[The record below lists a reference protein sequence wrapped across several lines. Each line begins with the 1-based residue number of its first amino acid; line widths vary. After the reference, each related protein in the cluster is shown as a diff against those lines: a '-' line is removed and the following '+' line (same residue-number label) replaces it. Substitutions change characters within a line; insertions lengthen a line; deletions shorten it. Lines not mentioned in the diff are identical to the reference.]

1 MRLRG
6 FRSGGYR
13 RTRWAAAGGLVA
25 IAASAALPMPRLG
38 AQTAPSVEPGQ
49 GQAIAQAWKID
60 PKTGGLSF
68 GFTFGQGLAG
78 HQNNVSRA
86 VSQAINTGVIGGTM
100 AGPNCDGGPPTWP
113 RDQQPQPL
121 EVDSR
126 DEGAAAGKNATD
138 YGSPTFNKF
147 ARASDKPLAE
157 SVTTMQPFVI
167 PGVLAIGGGVT
178 RTTSGIVNGERQAIA
193 MVDISEVNLAT
204 VVKFS
209 DLHWEATY
217 RSSGPGEGVVGKFTV
232 GHAVINGMATPA
244 SDPSLLAKANDAL
257 KLFGLKLVEPK
268 AYQTGGVLFIDPMAI
283 AVVPNSS
290 RDEIA
295 KQIVDNT
302 DDGRKQLFGE
312 ILKHECDFAD
322 VISVFDIVTGSMTG
336 AGEFSVLLGGA
347 QASSAV
353 IPKTGFSLDGVTL
366 ESFLEGFEPGGGTF
380 PVPEAVSN
388 ATTSY
393 TGVAAPSA
401 TGIGATRRVVTSPG
415 GSRQAI
421 NAKPASANF
430 KGKRGGAMA
439 GVGLATLFLLA
450 LVAEGDRRKM
460 RRAQREIPV
469 TEE

>member
-1 MRLRG
+1 MRLPG
-6 FRSGGYR
+6 PGAFR

-25 IAASAALPMPRLG
+25 MAATAVLPMPKLG
-38 AQTAPSVEPGQ
+38 AQTAAPIEPGQ
-49 GQAIAQAWKID
+49 GQAIAQAWKVD

-78 HQNNVSRA
+78 HQNSVSRA

-100 AGPNCDGGPPTWP
+100 AGPACDGGPPTWP
-113 RDQQPQPL
+113 KEQQPQPL

-147 ARASDKPLAE
+147 ARATDKPLAE

-167 PGVLAIGGGVT
+167 PGVLSIGGGVT

-193 MVDISEVNLAT
+193 TVDISEVNLAT
-204 VVKFS
+204 VVRLS

-232 GHAVINGMATPA
+232 GHAVVNGLTTPA
-244 SDPSLLAKANDAL
+244 TDPALLAKANDAL
-257 KLFGLKLVEPK
+257 TLFGLKLVEPK
-268 AYQTGGVLFIDPMAI
+268 AYQTGGVLFVEPLAI
-283 AVVPNSS
+283 GVVPNSA
-290 RDEIA
+290 RDEVA

-302 DDGRKQLFGE
+302 DEYRRRLFDE
-312 ILKHECDFAD
+312 ILARDCDAAD
-322 VISVFDIVTGSMTG
+322 LISVFDIVTGSMTG
-336 AGEFSVLLGGA
+336 AGEFSIQLGGA
-347 QASSAV
+347 QASSGI
-353 IPKTGFSLDGVTL
+353 IPKTGFSLDGVSL
-366 ESFLEGFEPGGGTF
+366 ESFLEGFVPGGDPFTA
-380 PVPEAVSN
+380 PESVSN

-393 TGVAAPSA
+393 SGPAALSVAP
-401 TGIGATRRVVTSPG
+401 ATRRVVTNPG
-415 GSRQAI
+415 ARRQAI
-421 NAKPASANF
+421 NAQPASATF
-430 KGKRGGAMA
+430 KGTRGGAMA
-439 GVGLATLFLLA
+439 GVGLATLLLLA

-460 RRAQREIPV
+460 RRAQREIPA

>member
-1 MRLRG
+1 M
-6 FRSGGYR
+6 
-13 RTRWAAAGGLVA
+13 AAT
-25 IAASAALPMPRLG
+25 AALPMPKLG

-49 GQAIAQAWKID
+49 GQAIAQGWKID

-78 HQNNVSRA
+78 HQNKVARA

-167 PGVLAIGGGVT
+167 PGVLSIGGGVT

-193 MVDISEVNLAT
+193 TVDIAEVNLAT
-204 VVKFS
+204 VVKLS

-232 GHAVINGMATPA
+232 GHAVINGVSTPA
-244 SDPSLLAKANDAL
+244 TDPALLARANDAL
-257 KLFGLKLVEPK
+257 KLFGFKLIEPK
-268 AYQTGGVLFIDPMAI
+268 AYQTGGVLFVDPLAI
-283 AVVPNSS
+283 GVVPNEA
-290 RDEIA
+290 RDQVA

-302 DDGRKQLFGE
+302 DDYRKRLFDE
-312 ILKHECDFAD
+312 ILARECDAAD
-322 VISVFDIVTGSMTG
+322 LISVFDIASGSMTG
-336 AGEFSVLLGGA
+336 AGEFTINLGGA
-347 QASSAV
+347 QASSSI
-353 IPKTGFSLDGVTL
+353 IPKTGFSLEGVAL
-366 ESFLEGFEPGGGTF
+366 ESFLDGFEPGGGTF
-380 PVPEAVSN
+380 TAPESIAN

-393 TGVAAPSA
+393 TGPAAPA
-401 TGIGATRRVVTSPG
+401 APTTRRAVTNPG
-415 GSRQAI
+415 SRRQAI
-421 NAKPASANF
+421 NAEPASATF
-430 KGKRGGAMA
+430 KGTRGGAMA
-439 GVGLATLFLLA
+439 GVGLATLLLLA

-460 RRAQREIPV
+460 RRAQREVPV